1 MTTDTGCNQGR
12 IGDASRRASVA
23 ALWPLL
29 KHFQRFQ
36 REAEDCA
43 EQDPPLLEPF
53 EVPPL
58 PRYFIVAFVAV
69 MAFALI
75 VASGGIDGWL
85 QQLAAAR
92 R

>member
-1 MTTDTGCNQGR
+1 VTCQDCNCRQGR
-12 IGDASRRASVA
+12 DCPGSLAASRA
-23 ALWPLL
+23 ALGLPPLD
-29 KHFQRFQ
+29 
-36 REAEDCA
+36 EDK
-43 EQDPPLLEPF
+43 PLLEPF

>member
-1 MTTDTGCNQGR
+1 MTPDTGSNQGR
-12 IGDASRRASVA
+12 IGMASVNASRA
-23 ALWPLL
+23 ALGLRPL
-29 KHFQRFQ
+29 
-36 REAEDCA
+36 EDK
-43 EQDPPLLEPF
+43 PLLEPF

-85 QQLAAAR
+85 QQLAR
-92 R
+92 

>member
-1 MTTDTGCNQGR
+1 MTCKDPCWDYTHRSGR
-12 IGDASRRASVA
+12 CKCGTEATRA
-23 ALWPLL
+23 ALGLRPL
-29 KHFQRFQ
+29 
-36 REAEDCA
+36 
-43 EQDPPLLEPF
+43 EQDKPLLEPF

-85 QQLAAAR
+85 QQLAR
-92 R
+92 

>member
-1 MTTDTGCNQGR
+1 VKHDTGSNQGR
-12 IGDASRRASVA
+12 IGMESVNASRA
-23 ALWPLL
+23 ALGLRPL
-29 KHFQRFQ
+29 
-36 REAEDCA
+36 
-43 EQDPPLLEPF
+43 EQDKPLLEPF

>member
-1 MTTDTGCNQGR
+1 MPGTCFTT
-12 IGDASRRASVA
+12 
-23 ALWPLL
+23 
-29 KHFQRFQ
+29 
-36 REAEDCA
+36 